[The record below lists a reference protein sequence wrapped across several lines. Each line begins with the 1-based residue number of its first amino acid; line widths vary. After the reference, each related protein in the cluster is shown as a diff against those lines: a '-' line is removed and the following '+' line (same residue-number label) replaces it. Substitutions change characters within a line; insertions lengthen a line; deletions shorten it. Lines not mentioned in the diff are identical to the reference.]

1 MRLRG
6 HIWLVSLGLVVL
18 PLAAVAQSLE
28 LSAQPPLTAE
38 DQAFNAKILADEAAA
53 EAHKGPLDGV
63 WTLKSAE
70 EGAALYAFLLSD
82 QVNGPVEGAW
92 RDLRRNLTVT
102 SSGFIAEIHHDEEA
116 LSLRFY
122 VRDEAHPVLVR
133 LSPDERGR
141 WRGTLTDE
149 AGHKFPGS
157 LERN

>member
-1 MRLRG
+1 MRPKALV
-6 HIWLVSLGLVVL
+6 WLVGLGLVAL
-18 PLAAVAQSLE
+18 PLSAMAQSLE
-28 LSAQPPLTAE
+28 LNAQPPLTAQ

-70 EGAALYAFLLSD
+70 GVALYAFLLSD
-82 QVNGPVEGAW
+82 QINGPVEGAW

-102 SSGFIAEIHHDEEA
+102 SSGFIAEIHHDDEA

-122 VRDEAHPVLVR
+122 VRDETHPVLVR
-133 LSPDERGR
+133 LSPDDQGH

-149 AGHKFPGS
+149 ARHKLPVS

>member
-6 HIWLVSLGLVVL
+6 HIWLVSLGLVAL
-18 PLAAVAQSLE
+18 PLAAGAQSLD
-28 LSAQPPLTAE
+28 LTAQPPLTAE
-38 DQAFNAKILADEAAA
+38 DQAFNTKILADEAAA

-70 EGAALYAFLLSD
+70 GAALYAFLLSD
-82 QVNGPVEGAW
+82 QINGPVEGAW

-122 VRDEAHPVLVR
+122 VRDETHPVLVR
-133 LSPDERGR
+133 LIADDQGR

-149 AGHKFPGS
+149 AGRKSPVS

>member
-1 MRLRG
+1 MA
-6 HIWLVSLGLVVL
+6 L
-18 PLAAVAQSLE
+18 PLAAGAQSLD
-28 LSAQPPLTAE
+28 LTAQPPLTAE
-38 DQAFNAKILADEAAA
+38 DQAFNTKILADEAAA

-70 EGAALYAFLLSD
+70 GAALYAFLLAD
-82 QVNGPVEGAW
+82 QINGPVEGAW

-102 SSGFIAEIHHDEEA
+102 SSGFIAEIHHDDEA

-122 VRDEAHPVLVR
+122 VRDETHPVLVR
-133 LSPDERGR
+133 LIADDQGR

-149 AGHKFPGS
+149 AGHKSPVS

>member
-6 HIWLVSLGLVVL
+6 HIWLVSLGLVAL
-18 PLAAVAQSLE
+18 PLAAVAQSLD
-28 LSAQPPLTAE
+28 LTAQPPLTAE

-70 EGAALYAFLLSD
+70 GSALYALLLSD
-82 QVNGPVEGAW
+82 QINRPVEGAW

-133 LSPDERGR
+133 LIADDQGR

-149 AGHKFPGS
+149 AGRKSPVS
-157 LERN
+157 LERH

>member
-1 MRLRG
+1 MRLKAQ
-6 HIWLVSLGLVVL
+6 IWLISLGLLAL

-63 WTLKSAE
+63 WKLKSA

-82 QVNGPVEGAW
+82 LINGPVEGAW

-102 SSGFIAEIHHDEEA
+102 SSGFIAEIHHDDET

-122 VRDEAHPVLVR
+122 VRDETHPVLVR
-133 LSPDERGR
+133 LSPVDQGH

-149 AGHKFPGS
+149 AGQKSSVS
-157 LERN
+157 LGRD

>member
-6 HIWLVSLGLVVL
+6 HIWLVSLGLVAL
-18 PLAAVAQSLE
+18 PLAAVAQSLD
-28 LSAQPPLTAE
+28 LTAQPPLTAE
-38 DQAFNAKILADEAAA
+38 DQAFNTKILADEAAA

-70 EGAALYAFLLSD
+70 GAALYAFLLAD
-82 QVNGPVEGAW
+82 QINGPVEGAW

-102 SSGFIAEIHHDEEA
+102 SSGFIAEIHHDDEA

-122 VRDEAHPVLVR
+122 VRDETHPVLVR
-133 LSPDERGR
+133 LIADDQGR

-149 AGHKFPGS
+149 AGHKSPVS
-157 LERN
+157 LERD

>member
-1 MRLRG
+1 MA
-6 HIWLVSLGLVVL
+6 L
-18 PLAAVAQSLE
+18 PLAAGAQSLD
-28 LSAQPPLTAE
+28 LTAQPPLTAE
-38 DQAFNAKILADEAAA
+38 DQAFNTKILADEAAA

-70 EGAALYAFLLSD
+70 GAALYAFLLSD
-82 QVNGPVEGAW
+82 QINGPVEGAW

-122 VRDEAHPVLVR
+122 VRDETHPVLVR
-133 LSPDERGR
+133 LIADDQGR

-149 AGHKFPGS
+149 AGRKSPVS
-157 LERN
+157 LERR

>member
-6 HIWLVSLGLVVL
+6 HIWLVSLGLVAL
-18 PLAAVAQSLE
+18 PLAAGAQSLD
-28 LSAQPPLTAE
+28 LTAQPPLTAE
-38 DQAFNAKILADEAAA
+38 DQAFNTKILADEAAA

-70 EGAALYAFLLSD
+70 GAALYAFLLAD
-82 QVNGPVEGAW
+82 QINGPVEGAW

-102 SSGFIAEIHHDEEA
+102 SSGFIAEIHHDDEA

-122 VRDEAHPVLVR
+122 VRDETHPVLVR
-133 LSPDERGR
+133 LIADDQGR

-149 AGHKFPGS
+149 AGHKSPVS

>member
-1 MRLRG
+1 MRLKAQ
-6 HIWLVSLGLVVL
+6 IWLISLGLLAL

-53 EAHKGPLDGV
+53 EAQKGRLDGV

-70 EGAALYAFLLSD
+70 GVALYAFLLSD
-82 QVNGPVEGAW
+82 QINGPVEGAW

-102 SSGFIAEIHHDEEA
+102 SSGFIAEIHHDDEA

-122 VRDEAHPVLVR
+122 VRDETHPVLVR
-133 LSPDERGR
+133 LSPDDQGQ

-149 AGHKFPGS
+149 AGQKSSVS
-157 LERN
+157 LGRD